1 MDRAT
6 FKNPPK
12 AFRAAPFWSWND
24 DLEPEELVRQV
35 GLMDEAGWGGFFMHS
50 RVGLI
55 TPYLS
60 ERWME
65 CIRAA
70 VAEAKCRGMSAYL
83 YDEDKWP
90 SGFAGG
96 LVPAQKRE
104 YRDLALMCKVN
115 DRPAVVEEHLALFKA
130 RFEAGQLSDFQAIG
144 VGGSIPVSNGRTS
157 QHWYEVGRTP
167 SCYRESWGRIR
178 RSSTSTSPATSG

>member
-1 MDRAT
+1 MDQMA

-12 AFRAAPFWSWND
+12 TFRAAPFWSWND
-24 DLEPEELVRQV
+24 DLDPEELVRQV

-50 RVGLI
+50 RVGLV

-60 ERWME
+60 EQWME
-65 CIRAA
+65 CVRAT
-70 VAEAKCRGMSAYL
+70 VAEAKRRGMGAYL

-104 YRDLALMCKVN
+104 YRNLALVCKVDN
-115 DRPAVVEEHLALFKA
+115 RPAVIEESVALF
-130 RFEAGQLSDFQAIG
+130 
-144 VGGSIPVSNGRTS
+144 
-157 QHWYEVGRTP
+157 
-167 SCYRESWGRIR
+167 
-178 RSSTSTSPATSG
+178 